1 MLGAFFGTGIQ
12 ISTSPADEQVL
23 SAAGAIDDSKPRLCY
38 GLAIAVGTL
47 SYLITQWA
55 GYPLISW

>member
-1 MLGAFFGTGIQ
+1 MNKFFPQ
-12 ISTSPADEQVL
+12 
-23 SAAGAIDDSKPRLCY
+23 AGAMDDSKPRLCY

-47 SYLITQWA
+47 GYLITQWA